1 MERGWVLCCAEE
13 AAKIHY
19 LSVLYLFH
27 MLLLSNLSL
36 QILDSE
42 NKQRDQSSRSLQAN
56 VPLQTPQ
63 RRTAAALPT
72 GWRQKCRETR
82 TGWMID
88 ARTADTRPWV
98 DGVRLSKKQLEEFED
113 RRQSCELYFL
123 FCRILCFGPGILD
136 PLGFYSSHYHQHPP
150 PLHCSP
156 FFLGGLEFIPDN
168 PPQFRK
174 WNERDS
180 VKCGIMD
187 GLPRGKIA
195 SLLSDLSEGVW
206 VL

>member
-1 MERGWVLCCAEE
+1 
-13 AAKIHY
+13 
-19 LSVLYLFH
+19 

-42 NKQRDQSSRSLQAN
+42 NKQRDQSSRSLHAN
-56 VPLQTPQ
+56 VSLQTPQ
-63 RRTAAALPT
+63 RRTAAALPP
-72 GWRQKCRETR
+72 GWQQKCREMCA
-82 TGWMID
+82 GWMID
-88 ARTADTRPWV
+88 ARTADTRPCV

-113 RRQSCELYFL
+113 RRQSCKLYFL
-123 FCRILCFGPGILD
+123 FCQILCFGPAILD
-136 PLGFYSSHYHQHPP
+136 PLGFYFSHYP
-150 PLHCSP
+150 PLSTALP
-156 FFLGGLEFIPDN
+156 FLGGLEFIPDN

-187 GLPRGKIA
+187 GLPSGKIA